1 MLWNFMQN
9 HYIIRKIAPFVS
21 NYSKN
26 FEKINNYP
34 LSVQYIC
41 LDYPCSTHA
50 SAPRAVHSPRLSVQ
64 CARLG
69 LSMWLAPQGAWGYA
83 PLAHMP

>member
-1 MLWNFMQN
+1 MQN

-21 NYSKN
+21 LCIKN
-26 FEKINNYP
+26 LEKINNYP

-50 SAPRAVHSPRLSVQ
+50 SAPVQ
-64 CARLG
+64 YTRLG
-69 LSMWLAPQGAWGYA
+69 LSMGLCFARSHALEPF
-83 PLAHMP
+83 PLNIWYSSG